1 MSSLSILIFWQVWKW
16 FAVCWFY
23 ALTSLITVTS
33 IISYEWV
40 HIVMIVYIYV
50 FGLYFSFLKINSVL
64 PRWRSIIQFPLL
76 VELEEVILEHRVIIS
91 GGTLSLFQ
99 NFKHRHWE
107 RDKFTWY
114 IQTKREIC
122 GLINSV
128 NFCYQS
134 MHD

>member
-1 MSSLSILIFWQVWKW
+1 
-16 FAVCWFY
+16 
-23 ALTSLITVTS
+23 
-33 IISYEWV
+33 
-40 HIVMIVYIYV
+40 MIVYIYV

-107 RDKFTWY
+107 RDKFT
-114 IQTKREIC
+114 
-122 GLINSV
+122 
-128 NFCYQS
+128 
-134 MHD
+134 